1 MTDPTK
7 EHPDAPPAEF
17 DEAVAARVA
26 DGFACAR
33 CGREDGPMQPVDADN
48 VRFVHT
54 HPCTGP
60 GRKGP
65 VRAFTMQPQGRPDP
79 AGRPATNHAT
89 TTTTTDSRPP
99 AYTEG
104 LSEAAARAVA
114 EAMLEDNAGNHTEVG
129 NVSALVE
136 ELPAELRPDRGPA
149 QGLADALLA
158 LIPNEPEPGRANSA
172 HYLEVEAAVTA
183 LWCEAE
189 AAGVLAGYRTAVAL
203 SWPSLAPADC
213 WSCGRMGGELRTL
226 RGILRGLADGLEVA
240 DNVRSVHAHTHPR
253 SGGG

>member
-7 EHPDAPPAEF
+7 EHTDAPPADA
-17 DEAVAARVA
+17 DEAVAARAA

-33 CGREDGPMQPVDADN
+33 CGREDGPMRPVDADN

-60 GRKGP
+60 GREGP
-65 VRAFTMQPQGRPDP
+65 VGAFTMQPKGRPDP
-79 AGRPATNHAT
+79 AGRPATNQAT
-89 TTTTTDSRPP
+89 KVTTNRPP
-99 AYTEG
+99 PPTYTEG

-114 EAMLEDNAGNHTEVG
+114 EAMLEDADTRNRTEVG

-136 ELPAELRPDRGPA
+136 ELPAELRPDRGPTQA
-149 QGLADALLA
+149 LADALLA
-158 LIPNEPEPGRANSA
+158 LIPNRPEPGRTNSA
-172 HYLEVEAAVTA
+172 HYLDVEAAVTA

-189 AAGVLAGYRTAVAL
+189 ASGVLAGYRTAVAL

-213 WSCGRMGGELRTL
+213 WSCGKMSGELRTL
-226 RGILRGLADGLEVA
+226 RGILRGLADGLEVG
-240 DNVRSVHAHTHPR
+240 AHGHTTDPDR
-253 SGGG
+253 